1 MSRKTLGLGL
11 AAAGLLL
18 VATLAAL
25 PFIASRPRPA
35 PAFEATNL
43 AGEALSL
50 SQLAGRPVLVSFWST
65 TCTPCMREM
74 PQLIALHQ
82 RFEPAGLTTLAVA
95 MPYDSPEMVSAFA
108 RSRALPFDVVLDPM
122 GRLTRVFNE
131 VQTTPTKFLID
142 PQGRI
147 VRTYVGFTNF
157 EDLGQRIAA
166 MLGS

>member
-1 MSRKTLGLGL
+1 MSRSKLGVGL

-35 PAFEATNL
+35 PDFVATNL
-43 AGEALSL
+43 AGEARSL

-65 TCTPCMREM
+65 SCTPCMREM
-74 PQLIALHQ
+74 PQLIALHR
-82 RFEPAGLTTLAVA
+82 RFESAGLTTLAVA
-95 MPYDSPEMVSAFA
+95 MPYDSPNMVSEFA
-108 RSRALPFDVVLDPM
+108 RSRALPFDVVLDPT
-122 GRLTRVFNE
+122 GGLTRVFNE

-147 VRTYVGFTNF
+147 VRTYVGFTDF
-157 EDLGQRIAA
+157 EDLSQRIGA
-166 MLGS
+166 MLGG